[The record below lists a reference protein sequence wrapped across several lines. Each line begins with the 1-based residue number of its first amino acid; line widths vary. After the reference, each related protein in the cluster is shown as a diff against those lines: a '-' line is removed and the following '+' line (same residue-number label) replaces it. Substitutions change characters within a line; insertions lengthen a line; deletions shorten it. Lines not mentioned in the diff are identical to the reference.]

1 MIKYLFI
8 TLDVQDGE
16 RKHTHRILHSTPGE
30 NIEFA
35 AQRYVASFWGYGERL
50 NKEDDYFWVGGEI
63 TLRLSNVVELT
74 EYEYK
79 LMSRIF
85 SGDKK
90 RNDYFEIVQKG
101 YEAGLEREEVEINL
115 GENGKLMLYKTP
127 EGSIVDVYNQDEEVN
142 TMTIWEDDLSPLEV
156 EITVKTH
163 GEKIQEFLNTQGQK
177 HSAITAELG
186 LHPAHNMSDEILMDD
201 YFFLEKKKQWY
212 PKNSS
217 MYGNTEQAIA
227 NFLREN
233 RDDY

>member
-1 MIKYLFI
+1 MKRLFI

-16 RKHTHRILHSTPGE
+16 RKHTHRVLHTTPGE

-35 AQRYVASFWGYGERL
+35 AQRYVASFWGYGERY
-50 NKEDDYFWVGGEI
+50 NKEDNYFWVDGEI
-63 TLRLSNVVELT
+63 TLKLSNVVELS

-85 SGDKK
+85 SGDKNE
-90 RNDYFEIVQKG
+90 NDYFQIVSKG

-127 EGSIVDVYNQDEEVN
+127 EGSVVDVYNQDEEVN

-156 EITVKTH
+156 EITVETH
-163 GEKIQEFLNTQGQK
+163 GEKIQEFLKTNGQK
-177 HSAITAELG
+177 HSEITANLG
-186 LHPAHNMSDEILMDD
+186 LRPSHADSDEILMED
-201 YFFLEKKKQWY
+201 YFYLEGKKQWY

-227 NFLREN
+227 DFLRNN
-233 RDDY
+233 RDNY